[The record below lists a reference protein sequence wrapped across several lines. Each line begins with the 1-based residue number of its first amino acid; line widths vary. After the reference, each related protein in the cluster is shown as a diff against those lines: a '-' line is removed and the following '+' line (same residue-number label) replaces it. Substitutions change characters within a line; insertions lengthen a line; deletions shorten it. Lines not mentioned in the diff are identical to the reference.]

1 MATYDARPSSFTQL
15 TTTGEWEAFASAM
28 AGVNGVDVSV
38 GSGMSPSLD
47 LAGRNAVIADGN
59 VVIKGQLW
67 RCDAP
72 VATPIPVAS
81 SQNRIDRLVIR
92 YTRGATTSPTVIAP
106 TVITGTPASSPS
118 PPAITQ
124 TPTGIWDIPVCRYT
138 ATSAGALSGLIDE
151 RVPINDSWHDMRPL
165 LNGFVGSVSGEFPPQ
180 YRFDSTRGMVDVVGT
195 LNLPSSGSYN
205 GISFAQLLPFYW
217 PLQAT
222 SWPVAQ
228 TQGPMSTNNTG
239 GMPRSF
245 INAGGGLSFNGLS
258 PSINGSGVRI
268 NGSYSLQPFYGLITS

>member
-81 SQNRIDRLVIR
+81 SQLNRIDRLVIR
-92 YTRGATTSPTVIAP
+92 Y
-106 TVITGTPASSPS
+106 
-118 PPAITQ
+118 
-124 TPTGIWDIPVCRYT
+124 
-138 ATSAGALSGLIDE
+138 SARS
-151 RVPINDSWHDMRPL
+151 
-165 LNGFVGSVSGEFPPQ
+165 
-180 YRFDSTRGMVDVVGT
+180 YRT
-195 LNLPSSGSYN
+195 NLP
-205 GISFAQLLPFYW
+205 
-217 PLQAT
+217 
-222 SWPVAQ
+222 
-228 TQGPMSTNNTG
+228 
-239 GMPRSF
+239 
-245 INAGGGLSFNGLS
+245 
-258 PSINGSGVRI
+258 
-268 NGSYSLQPFYGLITS
+268 